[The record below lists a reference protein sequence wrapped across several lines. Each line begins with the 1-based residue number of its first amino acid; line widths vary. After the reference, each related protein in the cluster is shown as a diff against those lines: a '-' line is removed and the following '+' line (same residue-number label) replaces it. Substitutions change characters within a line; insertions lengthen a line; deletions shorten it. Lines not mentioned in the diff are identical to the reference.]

1 MSENDVNTT
10 PAADDTEGHAA
21 RYMAIGEPEST
32 TNDDTEGHRIK
43 LGAVGEAGEAPVE
56 GGRRTLP
63 AVGDEDD
70 TEGHAARYC

>member
-10 PAADDTEGHAA
+10 PAADDMEGHLRFVAV
-21 RYMAIGEPEST
+21 GEPEST
-32 TNDDTEGHRIK
+32 TKDDTEGHRAMA
-43 LGAVGEAGEAPVE
+43 LGEAGESPVE